1 MLLKGMI
8 NLKIIVCENYEEM
21 SRQAAKIVSSQLI
34 VKPNSILGLATG
46 STPIGLYQNLIE
58 MNKKGEIDFSEV
70 KTFNLDEYYP
80 IKKSNDQSYDYF
92 MNEQLFSKVNI
103 DKNNV
108 NIPNGEADDPVK
120 ECERYEKEL
129 SKIGGVDLQVLGIG
143 QNGHIAFNEPDD
155 NLIAVTH
162 LTDLT
167 QNTIEANARFFESAA
182 DVPKKALTMGMGSI
196 LKAKKIIILANGAN
210 KAKAVSELLNDNIN
224 TSNPSTM
231 LKVHKDVTLIC
242 DKEAFSLAK

>member
-1 MLLKGMI
+1 M
-8 NLKIIVCENYEEM
+8 KIIVCENYEEM
-21 SRQAAKIVSSQLI
+21 SKQAAKIVSSQLV

-46 STPIGLYQNLIE
+46 STPIGLYQNLIQ
-58 MNKKGEIDFSEV
+58 MNQKGEIDFSEV

-108 NIPNGEADDPVK
+108 NIPNGEADDPVV
-120 ECERYEKEL
+120 ECQRYENEL

-167 QNTIEANARFFESAA
+167 QNTIEANARFFESEA

-224 TSNPSTM
+224 TSNPATM
-231 LKVHKDVTLIC
+231 LKVHSDVTLIC

>member
-1 MLLKGMI
+1 MI

-21 SRQAAKIVSSQLI
+21 SQQAAKIVSSQLI

-46 STPIGLYQNLIE
+46 STPIGLYQNLIQ
-58 MNKKGEIDFSEV
+58 MNQKGEIDFSEV

-103 DKNNV
+103 DKKNID
-108 NIPNGEADDPVK
+108 IPNGEADDPVA
-120 ECERYEKEL
+120 ECQRYENEL

-143 QNGHIAFNEPDD
+143 QNGHIAFNEPDE
-155 NLIAVTH
+155 NLVAVTH

-167 QNTIEANARFFESAA
+167 QNTIEANARFFESAD

-224 TSNPSTM
+224 TSNPATM

-242 DKEAFSLAK
+242 DKEAYSLVK